1 MRDNEGARSHRSRED
16 RSGTVD
22 IFNHSTRSVHSTVN
36 FFVNNAKHG
45 NIERSNSLQ
54 MQTKSTSMVYIN
66 IERERTVF
74 KCP

>member
-16 RSGTVD
+16 RSRTD
-22 IFNHSTRSVHSTVN
+22 IFKHSTRSVHSTVN

-54 MQTKSTSMVYIN
+54 MQKIN
-66 IERERTVF
+66 VHGLH
-74 KCP
+74 